1 MAVLC
6 STQVIWPLPLVAL
19 HAVGRAWNPNVAKSR
34 ESGVFLPV
42 GSSCPGV
49 VAPCINAPGL
59 SIRPPPVIR
68 KHATNT
74 SQNSGRGATERAGVG
89 KSRQATAT
97 MVAAASNPGTRMK
110 CLRCIMCVLPPPL
123 LVRVAWMP
131 HRPRRQGRCHSTVR
145 KTRLIFRELGAFV
158 ARSRRRAR
166 NGFRPRVR
174 RQRTKTQETKK
185 RRADRSTP
193 RWSLSERTPRGVA
206 CGPPP
211 AGIGVS
217 LSYLPPWVTTLV
229 CPVSATGAPS
239 RCPHE
244 CAICRVGAFLGYQ
257 DGAPVALTG

>member
-6 STQVIWPLPLVAL
+6 STQVIWPLPVVWP
-19 HAVGRAWNPNVAKSR
+19 HPVGRAWKPNVAKSR

-42 GSSCPGV
+42 GDS
-49 VAPCINAPGL
+49 APPIFAPGL

-74 SQNSGRGATERAGVG
+74 SQNSGRGATERAGVA

-206 CGPPP
+206 CGKRQ
-211 AGIGVS
+211 IGRATS
-217 LSYLPPWVTTLV
+217 ELQSRLHLV
-229 CPVSATGAPS
+229 C
-239 RCPHE
+239 RLLLE
-244 CAICRVGAFLGYQ
+244 KKKKNI
-257 DGAPVALTG
+257 